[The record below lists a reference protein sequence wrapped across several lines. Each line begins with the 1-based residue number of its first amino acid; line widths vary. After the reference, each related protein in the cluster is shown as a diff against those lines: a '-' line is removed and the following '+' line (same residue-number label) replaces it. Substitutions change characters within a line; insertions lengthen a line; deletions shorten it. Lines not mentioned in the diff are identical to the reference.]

1 MRPIPVG
8 ASAAML
14 FSLAAAFMVT
24 PWAAARLLRAESA
37 HGHAPEGAATRLYR
51 RAMAGLIGNGR
62 MRLAFLAGVSFL
74 LLASVAL
81 VPLKLVTV
89 KMLPFDNKASSR

>member
-1 MRPIPVG
+1 MAFVGGLMGPYMRPIPVG

-14 FSLAAAFMVT
+14 FSMAAAFMVT
-24 PWAAARLLRAESA
+24 PWAATRLLRAESA

-62 MRLAFLAGVSFL
+62 IRLAFLAGVAFCCSRRRR
-74 LLASVAL
+74 SCR
-81 VPLKLVTV
+81 
-89 KMLPFDNKASSR
+89 SSS